1 MILYRIAKCNYAA
14 DLSGTGARLYG
25 GRWNSVGQPMVYLA
39 SSRALAVLEV
49 LVHLSP
55 TMFPAD
61 FCLVEFEAPD
71 GDVFNIDIR
80 TLPHNWQDPSAPDK
94 LKLLGNDF
102 LKRKEHLFMKVPSV
116 IVPDDFNYLLNPL
129 HTKASQVKLINQQ
142 PFSFDER
149 LVEKPLPATS

>member
-25 GRWNSVGQPMVYLA
+25 GRWNSVGQSVVYFA

-55 TMFPAD
+55 TIFPSD

-71 GDVFNIDIR
+71 NDVLNIDIN
-80 TLPHNWQDPSAPDK
+80 TLPHNWQDPSPPGA
-94 LKLLGNDF
+94 LKQLGSGF
-102 LKRKEHLFMKVPSV
+102 LKQKEHLFMKVPSV
-116 IVPDDFNYLLNPL
+116 IVPDDFNYLMNPM
-129 HTKASQVKLINQQ
+129 HPKASQVKLINQQ

-149 LVEKPLPATS
+149 LV